1 MQLKKTQRDDRYAD
15 LTGAYADQMEA
26 APEYE
31 PAPSAPRQTRR
42 DFDTDTEPT
51 STTRAQA
58 THAESV
64 IDADSSFDG
73 RYETAQ
79 DLRVLGSVSGEIVC
93 RGLLTIERDASARAK
108 IQAQD
113 LAVRGRIEGDVVCS
127 GRLTI
132 TSTGVVS
139 GTIKAATLVVEE
151 GATLRGSVETDSAA
165 ASLESSTPAPAS
177 ITSRKE
183 RAAEKEAATAPA
195 DEEPSRTGASGRW
208 NRATR
213 EVPSFALVSAEERA
227 AAPLERN

>member
-1 MQLKKTQRDDRYAD
+1 MLKKTQRDDRYAD
-15 LTGAYADQMEA
+15 LTGVYAEQMDA
-26 APEYE
+26 APEYDQAP
-31 PAPSAPRQTRR
+31 PAPRPNRR

-51 STTRAQA
+51 TVTRAQPVA
-58 THAESV
+58 AAESV
-64 IDADSSFDG
+64 VDAGSSFDG
-73 RYETAQ
+73 RYETGQ
-79 DLRVLGSVSGEIVC
+79 DLRILGSVSGEIIC
-93 RGLLTIERDASARAK
+93 RGLLTIERDASAHAK

-151 GATLRGSVETDSAA
+151 GATLRGSVETDAS
-165 ASLESSTPAPAS
+165 ASLDTPAAPPAS

-183 RAAEKEAATAPA
+183 RATEKEAPA
-195 DEEPSRTGASGRW
+195 ASDDEPSRGSGRW
-208 NRATR
+208 NRTTR

-227 AAPLERN
+227 GAPLERN